1 MTKTILM
8 FPLISACLLF
18 TILGDRGACGTKGGA
33 INKTPAE
40 NNDKLA
46 TGVWGGDHI
55 RAEVTESG
63 AQIEFDC
70 AHGAIDQAIV
80 LNSKGGFD
88 VPGKFTPQHGG
99 PVRDDE
105 ENKGISVHYIGTMRG
120 SELSLTITNADTKES
135 LGDYILTNGN
145 EGRVMKCR

>member
-1 MTKTILM
+1 MTKTIIM
-8 FPLISACLLF
+8 FPVISACLLF

-33 INKTPAE
+33 INKNPVQ

-88 VPGKFTPQHGG
+88 VPGKYAPQHGG

-105 ENKGISVHYIGTMRG
+105 ESKAISVHYVGAIRG
-120 SELSLTITNADTKES
+120 SELSLTITNAETKGS
-135 LGDYILTNGN
+135 IGDYILTHGN